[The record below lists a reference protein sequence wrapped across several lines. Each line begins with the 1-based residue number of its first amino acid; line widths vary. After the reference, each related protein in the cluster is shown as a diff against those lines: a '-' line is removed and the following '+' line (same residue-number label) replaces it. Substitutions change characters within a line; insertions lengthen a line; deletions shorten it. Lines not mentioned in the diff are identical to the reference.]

1 MSASSAALSHGD
13 SFASLKAQ
21 LPSHRS
27 DNLRRPI
34 EILFAILQVCARLL
48 VTLAVTPQTTA
59 QLGSTLQRCSL
70 CLGLPEVKP
79 VSDAALSSSTSSR
92 AVLRLPEFRA
102 MLLATVCST
111 LAGRAVALTVAYQ
124 LYQLTKNPLTLGILG
139 LVEAIP
145 ALSLALLGG
154 VVADRNDRRRIL
166 LLTTSVEVI
175 CALLFF
181 LYAPHASTLGYAPI
195 LALIFLL
202 GIARGFSD
210 PALPAFEA
218 QVVPRELLLRASAW
232 QSSAWQAAAILGPA
246 LGGVLYAAV
255 SARGTYLVAAVL
267 YGLALACLA
276 YVRPKPRPAFTPG
289 EPVWQSVKEGLAFVM
304 QRQVLVGSMALDL
317 FSVLF
322 GGAVAL
328 LPVFAS
334 DILRVGPQ
342 GLGVLVAA
350 PSVGALA
357 VMLAATHRPPGR
369 GAGRTLLLAV
379 AGFGICMVVFGLSR
393 NFFLSVAVLVAAGVF
408 DGISM
413 VVRRATLRLKAPD
426 HMRGRVSAVSSM
438 FIGASN
444 ELGAFESG
452 LAASWLGTARSVWL
466 GGLVTLLVVG
476 VTAYLAP
483 ELRAMDL
490 TDIAKDRSG

>member
-1 MSASSAALSHGD
+1 MLVSARD
-13 SFASLKAQ
+13 
-21 LPSHRS
+21 P
-27 DNLRRPI
+27 
-34 EILFAILQVCARLL
+34 
-48 VTLAVTPQTTA
+48 
-59 QLGSTLQRCSL
+59 
-70 CLGLPEVKP
+70 
-79 VSDAALSSSTSSR
+79 SSR
-92 AVLRLPEFRA
+92 AVLQLPEFRA
-102 MLLATVCST
+102 MLLATLCST

-145 ALSLALLGG
+145 ALSLALFGG

-166 LLTTSVEVI
+166 LTTTTIEVG
-175 CALLFF
+175 CALLF
-181 LYAPHASTLGYAPI
+181 AGYALLGAGAGVGPI
-195 LALIFLL
+195 LALVFCL
-202 GIARGFSD
+202 GLARGFSD

-232 QSSAWQAAAILGPA
+232 QASVWQAAAIAGPA
-246 LGGVLYAAV
+246 VGGVLYAALG
-255 SARGTYLVAAVL
+255 ARGAYLFAAALFGVALGCVAFI
-267 YGLALACLA
+267 
-276 YVRPKPRPAFTPG
+276 RPKPRPHFVPG
-289 EPVWQSVKEGLAFVM
+289 EPVWQSIKEGLAFVLR
-304 QRQVLVGSMALDL
+304 RQVLVGSMALDL

-334 DILRVGPQ
+334 DILRVGPT
-342 GLGVLVAA
+342 GLGLLVAA

-357 VMLAATHRPPGR
+357 VMLYATTRPPGKN
-369 GAGRTLLLAV
+369 AGRTLLGAV
-379 AGFGICMVVFGLSR
+379 AGFGVCMVVFGLSR
-393 NFFLSVAVLVAAGVF
+393 NLALSVAALVLAGLF

-426 HMRGRVSAVSSM
+426 HLRGRVSAVSSM

-452 LAASWLGTARSVWL
+452 VAASLLGTARSVWL

-490 TDIAKDRSG
+490 TDVAEDRG

>member
-1 MSASSAALSHGD
+1 
-13 SFASLKAQ
+13 
-21 LPSHRS
+21 
-27 DNLRRPI
+27 
-34 EILFAILQVCARLL
+34 
-48 VTLAVTPQTTA
+48 
-59 QLGSTLQRCSL
+59 
-70 CLGLPEVKP
+70 
-79 VSDAALSSSTSSR
+79 
-92 AVLRLPEFRA
+92 

-166 LLTTSVEVI
+166 LITTALETL

-181 LYAPHASTLGYAPI
+181 VYAPHAPGD
-195 LALIFLL
+195 
-202 GIARGFSD
+202 G
-210 PALPAFEA
+210 LPAH
-218 QVVPRELLLRASAW
+218 PGTDLRAGHRARLFRPG
-232 QSSAWQAAAILGPA
+232 AARLRGAGGAARPAAAGLGVAVERVAGSGDHRSGAGRGPVR
-246 LGGVLYAAV
+246 GGAGGA
-255 SARGTYLVAAVL
+255 YLFAAVL
-267 YGLALACLA
+267 YALALVALA
-276 YVRPKPRPAFTPG
+276 SVKAKPRPSFTPG
-289 EPVWQSVKEGLAFVM
+289 EPVWQSVKEGLAFVV

-328 LPVFAS
+328 LPVFSS
-334 DILRVGPQ
+334 DILQVGPQ

-350 PSVGALA
+350 PSIGALG
-357 VMLAATHRPPGR
+357 VMLYATRRPPGR

-379 AGFGICMVVFGLSR
+379 AGFGVCMLVFGLSR
-393 NFFLSVAVLVAAGVF
+393 NFYLSVGALVFAGLF

-413 VVRRATLRLKAPD
+413 VIRKATLRLKAPD
-426 HMRGRVSAVSSM
+426 HMRGRVGAVSSM

-452 LAASWLGTARSVWL
+452 VTAAWLGTARSVWA
-466 GGLVTLLVVG
+466 GGIVTLLVVG

-490 TDIAKDRSG
+490 TDIAEDRPPQEAGKAALELEQGWES

>member
-1 MSASSAALSHGD
+1 MCLD
-13 SFASLKAQ
+13 PWEFA
-21 LPSHRS
+21 H
-27 DNLRRPI
+27 
-34 EILFAILQVCARLL
+34 
-48 VTLAVTPQTTA
+48 
-59 QLGSTLQRCSL
+59 
-70 CLGLPEVKP
+70 
-79 VSDAALSSSTSSR
+79 VSDAALSSPASSR

-124 LYQLTKNPLTLGILG
+124 LYQLTKSPLTLGILG

-166 LLTTSVEVI
+166 LITTGVEVA
-175 CALLFF
+175 CSLLFF
-181 LYAPHASTLGYAPI
+181 LYAPHAPALGYGPI

-202 GIARGFSD
+202 GTARGFSD

-232 QSSAWQAAAILGPA
+232 QSSAWQAAAIAGPA

-255 SARGTYLVAAVL
+255 GARGSYLFAAGL

-276 YVRPKPRPAFTPG
+276 SVKAKPRPAFTPG
-289 EPVWQSVKEGLAFVM
+289 EPVWRSVKEGLAFVV

-350 PSVGALA
+350 PSIGALA
-357 VMLAATHRPPGR
+357 VMLYATRHPPGQ

-379 AGFGICMVVFGLSR
+379 AGFGVCMLVFGLSR
-393 NFFLSVAVLVAAGVF
+393 HFYLSVAALVAAGLF

-413 VVRRATLRLKAPD
+413 VVRKATLRLKAPD

-466 GGLVTLLVVG
+466 GGIVTLLVVG

-490 TDIAKDRSG
+490 TDIAEDRPG

>member
-1 MSASSAALSHGD
+1 
-13 SFASLKAQ
+13 
-21 LPSHRS
+21 
-27 DNLRRPI
+27 
-34 EILFAILQVCARLL
+34 
-48 VTLAVTPQTTA
+48 
-59 QLGSTLQRCSL
+59 
-70 CLGLPEVKP
+70 
-79 VSDAALSSSTSSR
+79 
-92 AVLRLPEFRA
+92 

-124 LYQLTKNPLTLGILG
+124 LYQLTKNPLTLGVLG

-166 LLTTSVEVI
+166 LITTALEVA
-175 CALLFF
+175 CAALFF
-181 LYAPHASTLGYAPI
+181 LYAPHAAALGYGP
-195 LALIFLL
+195 LLVLIFLL
-202 GIARGFSD
+202 GTARGFSE

-232 QSSAWQAAAILGPA
+232 QSSAWQAAAIIGPA
-246 LGGVLYAAV
+246 LGGVLYAAAGAGG
-255 SARGTYLVAAVL
+255 SYAFAAVL
-267 YGLALACLA
+267 YALALGCLA
-276 YVRPKPRPAFTPG
+276 YVKPKPRPAFTPG
-289 EPVWQSVKEGLAFVM
+289 EPVWQSVKEGLAFVV

-334 DILRVGPQ
+334 DILEVGPR

-350 PSVGALA
+350 PSVGALG
-357 VMLAATHRPPGR
+357 VMLYATRRPPGR

-379 AGFGICMVVFGLSR
+379 ASFGVCMLVFGLSR
-393 NFFLSVAVLVAAGVF
+393 NFALSVAALVLAGLF

-413 VVRRATLRLKAPD
+413 VIRKATLRLKAPD

-452 LAASWLGTARSVWL
+452 LAASWLGTARSVWA

-476 VTAYLAP
+476 MTAYLAP

-490 TDIAKDRSG
+490 TDIAEDRLPPEEAGRQAMKVEQGWES

>member
-1 MSASSAALSHGD
+1 MLAL
-13 SFASLKAQ
+13 
-21 LPSHRS
+21 
-27 DNLRRPI
+27 
-34 EILFAILQVCARLL
+34 ARDPA
-48 VTLAVTPQTTA
+48 T
-59 QLGSTLQRCSL
+59 
-70 CLGLPEVKP
+70 
-79 VSDAALSSSTSSR
+79 R
-92 AVLRLPEFRA
+92 AVLQLPEFRA
-102 MLLATVCST
+102 MLLATLCST

-124 LYQLTKNPLTLGILG
+124 LYQLTKNPLTLGLLG

-145 ALSLALLGG
+145 ALSLALFGG
-154 VVADRNDRRRIL
+154 VVADRSDRRRIL
-166 LLTTSVEVI
+166 LTTTTVEVG
-175 CALLFF
+175 CALLF
-181 LYAPHASTLGYAPI
+181 AGYALLGAGVGVWPI
-195 LALIFLL
+195 LALVFCL
-202 GIARGFSD
+202 GLARGFSD

-232 QSSAWQAAAILGPA
+232 QASVWQAAAIAGPA
-246 LGGVLYAAV
+246 LGGVLYAALG
-255 SARGTYLVAAVL
+255 ARGSYLFAAALFGVALGCVAFI
-267 YGLALACLA
+267 
-276 YVRPKPRPAFTPG
+276 RPKPRPQFVPG
-289 EPVWQSVKEGLAFVM
+289 EPVWQSIKEGLAFVLR
-304 QRQVLVGSMALDL
+304 RQVLVGSMALDL

-334 DILRVGPQ
+334 DILRVGPT

-357 VMLAATHRPPGR
+357 VMLYATSRPPGKN
-369 GAGRTLLLAV
+369 AGRTLLGAV
-379 AGFGICMVVFGLSR
+379 AGFGVCMVVFGLSR
-393 NFFLSVAVLVAAGVF
+393 NLVLSVAALVFAGLF

-426 HMRGRVSAVSSM
+426 HLRGRVSAVSSM

-452 LAASWLGTARSVWL
+452 VAASLLGTARSVWL

-476 VTAYLAP
+476 VTAFLAP

-490 TDIAKDRSG
+490 TDVEGDAG

>member
-1 MSASSAALSHGD
+1 M
-13 SFASLKAQ
+13 
-21 LPSHRS
+21 
-27 DNLRRPI
+27 
-34 EILFAILQVCARLL
+34 
-48 VTLAVTPQTTA
+48 
-59 QLGSTLQRCSL
+59 
-70 CLGLPEVKP
+70 
-79 VSDAALSSSTSSR
+79 SDAAPADSSR
-92 AVLRLPEFRA
+92 AVLQLPEFRA

-166 LLTTSVEVI
+166 LITTALETL

-181 LYAPHASTLGYAPI
+181 VYAPHAPELGYLPI
-195 LALIFLL
+195 LGLIFVL
-202 GIARGFSD
+202 GTARGFSD

-218 QVVPRELLLRASAW
+218 QVVPRALLLRASAW
-232 QSSAWQAAAILGPA
+232 QSSAWQAAAIIGPA
-246 LGGVLYAAV
+246 LGGGLYAAV
-255 SARGTYLVAAVL
+255 GAGGAYLFAAVL
-267 YGLALACLA
+267 YALALVALA
-276 YVRPKPRPAFTPG
+276 YVKAKPRPSFTPG
-289 EPVWQSVKEGLAFVM
+289 EPVWQSVKEGLAFVV

-328 LPVFAS
+328 LPVFSS
-334 DILRVGPQ
+334 DILQVGPQ

-350 PSVGALA
+350 PSIGALG
-357 VMLAATHRPPGR
+357 VMLYATRRPPGR

-379 AGFGICMVVFGLSR
+379 AGFGVCMLVFGLSR
-393 NFFLSVAVLVAAGVF
+393 NFYLSVGALVFAGLF

-413 VVRRATLRLKAPD
+413 VIRKATLRLKAPD
-426 HMRGRVSAVSSM
+426 HMRGRVGAVSSM

-452 LAASWLGTARSVWL
+452 VTAAWLGTARSVWA
-466 GGLVTLLVVG
+466 GGIVTLLVVAM
-476 VTAYLAP
+476 TAYLAP

-490 TDIAKDRSG
+490 TDIAEDRSPEEAGKAAMELEQGWEG

>member
-1 MSASSAALSHGD
+1 MGAVPAEGTRPPPGAAR
-13 SFASLKAQ
+13 AYT
-21 LPSHRS
+21 
-27 DNLRRPI
+27 RP
-34 EILFAILQVCARLL
+34 
-48 VTLAVTPQTTA
+48 VT
-59 QLGSTLQRCSL
+59 
-70 CLGLPEVKP
+70 
-79 VSDAALSSSTSSR
+79 AAPPADSSR

-124 LYQLTKNPLTLGILG
+124 LYQLTKNPLTLGLLG

-166 LLTTSVEVI
+166 LITTTLEVL
-175 CALLFF
+175 CAALFF
-181 LYAPHASTLGYAPI
+181 LYAPHAPVSGYVPI
-195 LALIFLL
+195 LALIFTL
-202 GIARGFSD
+202 GMARGFSD

-218 QVVPRELLLRASAW
+218 QVVPRALLLRASAW
-232 QSSAWQAAAILGPA
+232 QSSAWQAAAIIGPA

-255 SARGTYLVAAVL
+255 GARGAYAFAAVL
-267 YGLALACLA
+267 YALALGCLA
-276 YVRPKPRPAFTPG
+276 YVKPKPRPAFTPG
-289 EPVWQSVKEGLAFVM
+289 EPIWQSVKEGLAFVV

-328 LPVFAS
+328 LPVFSS
-334 DILRVGPQ
+334 DILKVGPQ
-342 GLGVLVAA
+342 GLGILVAA
-350 PSVGALA
+350 PSIGALA
-357 VMLAATHRPPGR
+357 VMLYATRRPPGR

-379 AGFGICMVVFGLSR
+379 AGFGVCMVVFGLSR
-393 NFFLSVAVLVAAGVF
+393 NFALSVLALVFAGLF

-413 VVRRATLRLKAPD
+413 VIRKATLRLKAPD
-426 HMRGRVSAVSSM
+426 HMRGRVSSVSSM

-452 LAASWLGTARSVWL
+452 VAASALGTARSVWA
-466 GGLVTLLVVG
+466 GGLLTLAVVA
-476 VTAYLAP
+476 VTAWLAP

-490 TDIAKDRSG
+490 TDIAEDRTPEEAGVRAMKVEQGWES

>member
-1 MSASSAALSHGD
+1 
-13 SFASLKAQ
+13 
-21 LPSHRS
+21 
-27 DNLRRPI
+27 
-34 EILFAILQVCARLL
+34 
-48 VTLAVTPQTTA
+48 
-59 QLGSTLQRCSL
+59 
-70 CLGLPEVKP
+70 
-79 VSDAALSSSTSSR
+79 
-92 AVLRLPEFRA
+92 

-124 LYQLTKNPLTLGILG
+124 LYQLTRHPLTLGLLG

-166 LLTTSVEVI
+166 LVTTGVEVA
-175 CALLFF
+175 CAALFF
-181 LYAPHASTLGYAPI
+181 LYAPHAPRWGAWPL
-195 LALIFLL
+195 LALVFAL
-202 GIARGFSD
+202 GTARGFSE
-210 PALPAFEA
+210 PALPALEA

-232 QSSAWQAAAILGPA
+232 QSSAWQAAAIIGPA
-246 LGGVLYAAV
+246 LGGGLYAATG
-255 SARGTYLVAAVL
+255 AGGAYAFAAVL
-267 YGLALACLA
+267 YALALGCLA
-276 YVRPKPRPAFTPG
+276 WVRPKPRPAWTPG
-289 EPVWQSVKEGLAFVM
+289 EPVWQSVKAGLAFVL

-328 LPVFAS
+328 LPVFAA

-350 PSVGALA
+350 PSIGALG
-357 VMLAATHRPPGR
+357 VMLYATRRPPGR

-379 AGFGICMVVFGLSR
+379 AGFGVCMVVFGLSR
-393 NFFLSVAVLVAAGVF
+393 NFFLSVAALVLAGLF

-413 VVRRATLRLKAPD
+413 VIRKATLRLKAPD

-444 ELGAFESG
+444 ELGALESG
-452 LAASWLGTARSVWL
+452 LAASWLGTARSVWV
-466 GGLVTLLVVG
+466 GGIVTLLVVA

-483 ELRAMDL
+483 ELRGMDL
-490 TDIAKDRSG
+490 TDLAEDRFPPEAEPQRLAAEQGGYG

>member
-1 MSASSAALSHGD
+1 MLASARD
-13 SFASLKAQ
+13 
-21 LPSHRS
+21 
-27 DNLRRPI
+27 
-34 EILFAILQVCARLL
+34 
-48 VTLAVTPQTTA
+48 PQ
-59 QLGSTLQRCSL
+59 G
-70 CLGLPEVKP
+70 
-79 VSDAALSSSTSSR
+79 R
-92 AVLRLPEFRA
+92 AVLQLPEFRA
-102 MLLATVCST
+102 MLLATLCST

-124 LYQLTKNPLTLGILG
+124 LYQLTKNPLTLGLLG

-145 ALSLALLGG
+145 ALSLALFGG
-154 VVADRNDRRRIL
+154 VVADRSDRRRIL
-166 LLTTSVEVI
+166 LTTTTVEVG
-175 CALLFF
+175 CALLF
-181 LYAPHASTLGYAPI
+181 AGYALLRAGAGVWPI
-195 LALIFLL
+195 LALVFCL
-202 GIARGFSD
+202 GLARGFSD

-232 QSSAWQAAAILGPA
+232 QASVWQAAAIAGPA
-246 LGGVLYAAV
+246 LGGVLYAALG
-255 SARGTYLVAAVL
+255 ARGAYLFAAALFGVALGCVAFI
-267 YGLALACLA
+267 
-276 YVRPKPRPAFTPG
+276 RPKPRPQFVPG
-289 EPVWQSVKEGLAFVM
+289 EPVWQSIKEGLAFVLR
-304 QRQVLVGSMALDL
+304 RQVLVGSMALDL

-334 DILRVGPQ
+334 DILRVGPT

-357 VMLAATHRPPGR
+357 VMLYATSRPPGKN
-369 GAGRTLLLAV
+369 AGRTLLGAV
-379 AGFGICMVVFGLSR
+379 VGFGVCMVVFGLS
-393 NFFLSVAVLVAAGVF
+393 NNLVLSVAALVFAGLF

-426 HMRGRVSAVSSM
+426 HLRGRVSAVSSM

-452 LAASWLGTARSVWL
+452 VAASLLGTARSVWL

-490 TDIAKDRSG
+490 TDVAEDAG